1 MMEWIYNA
9 VSALAFP
16 LAVLMFFLSGMLLM
30 MNFAVRA
37 QARLTQYRENF
48 TSSASANMADM
59 FMFVDP
65 NQLFRYN
72 VIALVVLPLLVWLL
86 IGDLLTTAAV
96 FVLILVLPTFFYRT
110 MKKKRLKTIEAQ
122 LPDALAMVAG
132 SMRAGAS
139 LSIALDNLVAEQPP
153 PLSQEFEILQNEQ
166 RLGVEFEVS
175 LANMERR
182 IPLQDFSMLMTAL
195 RINREVGGNLADTIE
210 SLGETLRRKGT
221 MEGKIQSLTA
231 QGKLQGWVMTGLPIL
246 LGVLLNF
253 LEPEAM
259 SKLWTTGVGWTVLAI
274 IIVMEMMG
282 YFMIRKITSIDV

>member
-1 MMEWIYNA
+1 MAWLYNT
-9 VSALAFP
+9 VSTLAFP
-16 LAVLMFFLSGMLLM
+16 LAVLMFFLSGLCLM
-30 MNFAVRA
+30 MNFAVRV
-37 QARLTQYRENF
+37 QDRLTKYRENF
-48 TSSASANMADM
+48 TSSASANMSDM
-59 FMFVDP
+59 FLFVDP

-72 VIALVVLPLLVWLL
+72 LIALVVLPLLVWLV
-86 IGDLLTTAAV
+86 IGDLISTAAV
-96 FVLILVLPTFFYRT
+96 FVLILILPTFFYRT
-110 MKKKRLKTIEAQ
+110 MKAKRLKQIETQ

-166 RLGVEFEVS
+166 RLGVDFDVS
-175 LANMERR
+175 LDHMEKR

-195 RINREVGGNLADTIE
+195 RINREVGGNLAETIE

-231 QGKLQGWVMTGLPIL
+231 QGKLQGWVMTGLPVL

-259 SKLWTTGVGWTVLAI
+259 SKLWTTPAGWTVLAI